1 MSSIFHDINFQK
13 TDLNTRKELEED
25 CWRKA
30 ENEELQAFLGFYI
43 EKNGRRGGVSVVIV
57 ITALIF
63 FVLAGE
69 LFFELMFRSDSSYNP
84 LPIAAAIIMDMLL
97 LLFLLC
103 IRELSLRK
111 NVKALENCIY
121 VTDAIAYGK
130 SDNKVQVMVNKKKIA
145 FDEYKFEEA
154 VSPTDYVY
162 QEGGSCLGFRV
173 LLYAVIQNKSCVMKA
188 VLGSYGYRH
197 FAERFKRFIKIK

>member
-13 TDLNTRKELEED
+13 TELNTRKELEED

-30 ENEELQAFLGFYI
+30 ENEELHAFLGFFI
-43 EKNGRRGGVSVVIV
+43 EKKGKKGGISAGIV

-69 LFFELMFRSDSSYNP
+69 LFFELLFRSDSSYNP
-84 LPIAAAIIMDMLL
+84 LPIAAAMITDMLL

-111 NVKALENCIY
+111 NVQALENCVY
-121 VTDAIAYGK
+121 VTDAIAYGR
-130 SDNKVQVMVNKKKIA
+130 SDNRVQVMVNKKKIA
-145 FDEYKFEEA
+145 FDEYKFEET

-162 QEGGSCLGFRV
+162 QEDGKCLGFRV
-173 LLYAVIQNKSCVMKA
+173 FLYAVIQDNSCVMKA
-188 VLGSYGYRH
+188 VLGSCGCGHY
-197 FAERFKRFIKIK
+197 AQRFKHFMKMK